1 VLDSATKAYTPE
13 LHGEIAGKY
22 SHIRRT
28 RDYAYH
34 TNYTIPR
41 QQWQDSIGMV
51 HMCRAHA
58 LPRRCTA
65 IVGLCCAVDRIVDGQ
80 VSVSQPW
87 MVFTAGIALIRV
99 LDGGHTRRNGWALV
113 WHTGA
118 MGSGKGHAVQ
128 WLSTNGIFPLENL
141 CRIDP
146 DHFKSVMP
154 EWQVVAPP
162 KPFRGAFPSMPLTA
176 VCARLGATR

>member
-1 VLDSATKAYTPE
+1 
-13 LHGEIAGKY
+13 
-22 SHIRRT
+22 
-28 RDYAYH
+28 
-34 TNYTIPR
+34 
-41 QQWQDSIGMV
+41 
-51 HMCRAHA
+51 
-58 LPRRCTA
+58 
-65 IVGLCCAVDRIVDGQ
+65 
-80 VSVSQPW
+80 

-99 LDGGHTRRNGWALV
+99 VDTAVPYASKRVGSLVV

-128 WLSTNGIFPLENL
+128 WLSTHGIFPLENL

-162 KPFRGAFPSMPLTA
+162 KPFRGAFSSMPLTA
-176 VCARLGATR
+176 VRARLGATR